1 VPKIRVALLVFLLFC
16 TFAFI
21 NIGVASSSSYITL
34 DPTDLEFNAA
44 GEEIETRVVFSNLPD
59 FYAFDIEINFD
70 PETAEVISLEEG
82 SAIKGKNSF
91 KVKEE
96 FDNDKGSVR
105 IAKSLL
111 GDDVLPSEGEL
122 AVITFRAKATGNSLI
137 NVNSSD
143 IVVLTEDGPDS
154 FIKDPSGTVARP
166 VANPA
171 GGAVTSGSK
180 VTLTTATPGADIYY
194 TTDGSAPTANS
205 TKYTGPI
212 TINEDVTIKA
222 IAVKDGM
229 MNSEVL
235 TASFTTRTDT
245 GSPGGGGGGGGGPST
260 PPTKELEISPDDPE
274 KTPGIEMLKDI
285 AGHWAENNIQELVAL
300 GAISGYPDGTFKPNN
315 NITRAE
321 FATVLVKAFQLEP
334 QSGKVFKDTAGHWA
348 QEAISTAASYSIVG
362 GYSADTFGPDD
373 LITREQMAVMVVKA
387 AELAPATVEL
397 SFTDSD
403 SISEW
408 AREAMTTAVASG
420 IIGGYPDN
428 TLRPKGNATRAEAAT
443 IIVNALQELV

>member
-1 VPKIRVALLVFLLFC
+1 VTKIRATLLVFLLFC

-34 DPTDLEFNAA
+34 DPSDLQFNAA
-44 GEEIETRVVFSNLPD
+44 GEEIKTRVVFSNIPD

-82 SAIKGKNSF
+82 SSIKGKNTF
-91 KVKEE
+91 EVKEE
-96 FDNDKGSVR
+96 FDNDKGFVR

-137 NVNSSD
+137 NVNSPD

-154 FIKDPSGTVARP
+154 FIKNPSETVAKP

-171 GGAVTSGSK
+171 GGSVTSGTK

-194 TTDGSAPTANS
+194 TTDGSTPTVNS
-205 TKYTGPI
+205 TKYSGPI
-212 TINEDVTIKA
+212 TINEAVTIKA

-229 MNSEVL
+229 KNSEVL
-235 TASFTTRTDT
+235 TVSFTIRTGT
-245 GSPGGGGGGGGGPST
+245 GSSGGGGGGGGPST
-260 PPTKELEISPDDPE
+260 PPTQELEISPADPE
-274 KTPGIEMLKDI
+274 KIPGIEILKDI
-285 AGHWAENNIQELVAL
+285 AGHWAESNIQKLVAL
-300 GAISGYPDGTFKPNN
+300 GAISGYPDGTFRPNN

-348 QEAISTAASYSIVG
+348 QETISTAASYGIVG

-397 SFTDSD
+397 SFTDST

-428 TLRPKGNATRAEAAT
+428 TLRPQGNATRAEAAT
-443 IIVNALQELV
+443 VIVNALPKTD